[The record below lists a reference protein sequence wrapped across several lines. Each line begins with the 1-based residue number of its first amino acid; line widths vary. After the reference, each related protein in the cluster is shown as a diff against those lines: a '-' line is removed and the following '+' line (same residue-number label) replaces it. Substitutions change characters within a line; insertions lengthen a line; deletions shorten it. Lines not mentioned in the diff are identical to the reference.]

1 MSADEPSRVV
11 RRPRYVPFL
20 VTGFVLGVVAT
31 VLVVAFFGQQVDQ
44 PRRLTTYLGLLLGG
58 LGALAGGALAVW
70 LERNH

>member
-1 MSADEPSRVV
+1 VSAEEPSRVV

-20 VTGFVLGVVAT
+20 VTGFVLGLVAT
-31 VLVVAFFGQQVDQ
+31 VVIVAFFGQQVDQ

-58 LGALAGGALAVW
+58 LGTLAGGALAVW